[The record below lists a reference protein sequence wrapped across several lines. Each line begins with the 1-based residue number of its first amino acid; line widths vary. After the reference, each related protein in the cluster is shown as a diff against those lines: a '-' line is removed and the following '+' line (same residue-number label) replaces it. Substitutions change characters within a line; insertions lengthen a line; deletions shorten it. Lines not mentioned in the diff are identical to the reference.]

1 MIASQVYKTTNVIKY
16 LGAGGASKASSSTSN
31 VNGITAKG
39 LPSLTLSM
47 ALAKGFLRDAL
58 TSRQM
63 RVEIWE
69 SAGGVQRNA
78 SKWQLGKEVS
88 DHAFFFFFFVDLG
101 SSHFA

>member
-1 MIASQVYKTTNVIKY
+1 MIATQVYKTTNVIKY
-16 LGAGGASKASSSTSN
+16 LGAGGASKIAPSTSN

-47 ALAKGFLRDAL
+47 ALAKGFLREAL

-69 SAGGVQRNA
+69 SSGGMRNA

-88 DHAFFFFFFVDLG
+88 F
-101 SSHFA
+101 S

>member
-16 LGAGGASKASSSTSN
+16 LGAGAASKIASSTSN
-31 VNGITAKG
+31 VNGMTAKG

-47 ALAKGFLRDAL
+47 ALAKGFLREAL

-69 SAGGVQRNA
+69 SAGGMRNA

-88 DHAFFFFFFVDLG
+88 F
-101 SSHFA
+101 S

>member
-16 LGAGGASKASSSTSN
+16 LGAGGASKSSSSISN
-31 VNGITAKG
+31 VNGMTAKG
-39 LPSLTLSM
+39 LPSLTLSV
-47 ALAKGFLRDAL
+47 ALAKGFLREAL

-69 SAGGVQRNA
+69 SSGGIQRNA

-88 DHAFFFFFFVDLG
+88 LTMQLFFVRAILK
-101 SSHFA
+101 